1 MISSLNGIIKETA
14 AQLVSI
20 DLGPITCTLTVPDGT
35 IYQIGSPAAIHTHMH
50 WNSDNGPTFYGFQ
63 APLDRTVFQL
73 IISCS
78 GIGPK
83 IGLTALSA
91 LGSGQFLE
99 AVQMGDTKK
108 LSSIS
113 GIGTKKAE
121 QIILQLKDKVAQLIS
136 AGQIVHGSAKL
147 EQWHTVTL
155 ALESLNYSRSEISR
169 TLEQLKT
176 GSLPDNMPFDQL
188 MRKALALLSK

>member
-14 AQLVSI
+14 AHFVSI
-20 DLGPITCTLTVPDGT
+20 DLGPITCTLAVPDGT
-35 IYQIGSPAAIHTHMH
+35 VYQIGSPAQIYTHMH

-63 APLDRTVFQL
+63 AQLDRTVFQL

-83 IGLTALSA
+83 IALAALSA
-91 LGSGQFLE
+91 LGAGQFLE
-99 AVQMGDTKK
+99 AVHTGDIKK

-121 QIILQLKDKVAQLIS
+121 QIILQLKDKISQLLNT
-136 AGQIVHGSAKL
+136 GQLAHGSAKL

-155 ALESLNYSRSEISR
+155 ALESLHYSRTEINR
-169 TLEQLKT
+169 ALEQLKA
-176 GSLPDNMPFDQL
+176 GALPDNLPFDQL